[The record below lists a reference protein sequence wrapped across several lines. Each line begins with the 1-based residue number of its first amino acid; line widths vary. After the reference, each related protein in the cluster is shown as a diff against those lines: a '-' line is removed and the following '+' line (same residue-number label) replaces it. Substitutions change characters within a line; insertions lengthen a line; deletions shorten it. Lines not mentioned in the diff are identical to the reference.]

1 MQFYLFKLCAG
12 PGRSS
17 VPLYFASECSLEA
30 GSLLASISMCSKLCA
45 FLSAGPGWISAPLE
59 SAGEC
64 SPELE
69 SPLAG

>member
-1 MQFYLFKLCAG
+1 MF
-12 PGRSS
+12 
-17 VPLYFASECSLEA
+17 EA
-30 GSLLASISMCSKLCA
+30 GSLLASISMCLKLCA
-45 FLSAGPGWISAPLE
+45 FLSVGPGWISAPLE